1 MSFYVHKLMGFLPPN
16 TSNTIKIAQFGEGM
30 GEDMECLMEGGLVF
44 EVTCELKH
52 IKILNLKYL
61 ILVSLPLEC
70 KQVL

>member
-1 MSFYVHKLMGFLPPN
+1 
-16 TSNTIKIAQFGEGM
+16 
-30 GEDMECLMEGGLVF
+30 MEGGSVF